1 MNMPVLFQLDFEGDN
16 AMLKTVVDETLKE
29 VNKKA
34 HKGILKT
41 LEVTRHLIDGKTLIE
56 LGVLVK
62 GERFN
67 DVRAV
72 FGKTWRSTAMRH
84 GALPQKAIDKMRQI
98 GEIK

>member
-1 MNMPVLFQLDFEGDN
+1 MNIPVLFQLDFEGDD
-16 AMLKTVVDETLKE
+16 AKLKTVVEESIKE

-41 LEVTRHLIDGKTLIE
+41 SGVKRYLLDGKTLIE
-56 LGVLVK
+56 VGVLVK

-72 FGKTWRSTAMRH
+72 FGKIWRKTALRH
-84 GALPQKAIDKMRQI
+84 DALPQKAIEIMRKE
-98 GEIK
+98 GEI